1 MKKRDLYLAAALL
14 LAAAVLFFVMRIGNQ
29 EEGSQVKITV
39 DGETYGVYSLWE
51 EQEIEIKGTAGE
63 NRIRI
68 EDGKVRMIAADCPDG
83 YCMDQGAIHRAAE
96 TIVCLPHKV
105 VVEVITQDEIEDSV
119 DLIVK

>member
-29 EEGSQVKITV
+29 KEGSQVKITV

-51 EQEIEIKGTAGE
+51 EQEIEMKETAGE

-83 YCMDQGAIHRAAE
+83 YCMDQGEIHRATE
-96 TIVCLPHKV
+96 TIVCLPHRV
-105 VVEVITQDEIEDSV
+105 VVEVITQGETEDSMDV
-119 DLIVK
+119 IAK